1 MLLANCSGVFFDEF
15 CSDGSALHRRS
26 APTVSASFFSTAA
39 WRAYLC
45 DMSDDFFEFTPL
57 KPLSFKNFCTLRL
70 AASSFARSSRS
81 AASCACCSS
90 QQRRC
95 SSKRSC
101 CSSNRRCSSKRN
113 CSAASRA
120 CNRSFSKR
128 SASAFAAASAS
139 ARLRSA
145 SAASMR
151 LRSASA
157 FCLSSSSFRSSAN
170 LSKVIIG
177 GEFSLPDANKAGS
190 TVTLSA
196 TGSAVRHGPHCVL
209 QVPNMVANRAKMECG
224 TKAAVKFA
232 CA

>member
-90 QQRRC
+90 KRRC
-95 SSKRSC
+95 SAK
-101 CSSNRRCSSKRN
+101 RRCSSKRN
-113 CSAASRA
+113 CSATSRA
-120 CNRSFSKR
+120 CSRSFSKR

-151 LRSASA
+151 LRSALA
-157 FCLSSSSFRSSAN
+157 LCRSSSSLRSSAN
-170 LSKVIIG
+170 LSKAITG

-224 TKAAVKFA
+224 TEAAVNLA